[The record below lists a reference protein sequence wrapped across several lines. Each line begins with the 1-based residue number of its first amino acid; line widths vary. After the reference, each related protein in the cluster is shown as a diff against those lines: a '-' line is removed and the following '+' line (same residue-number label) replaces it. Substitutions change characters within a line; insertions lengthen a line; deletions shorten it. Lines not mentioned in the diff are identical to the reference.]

1 MELIDISVE
10 NFRNL
15 ELEKVTFDGGTN
27 IVTGANGAGKTSLLE
42 AIVVLGNLKSFRTPS
57 LRRAVRH
64 GEKQFHLCGTI
75 RSATGT
81 HRVEE
86 RFHAGPPVQRLLRVD
101 GQEVSVARYLANF
114 PVFAITGPD
123 RELVVGGPDERR
135 ALLDRLVFLLQ
146 PGYLEVFRS
155 YRRALKQRNAAL
167 VDGRDDNEIEA
178 WEVQLAEAAGHVV
191 GARIKVA
198 NRLFDHFGEI
208 SEVLCGKD
216 FPPITIDYRTE
227 PWWSAS
233 EDLERV
239 EVLYQQRYNE
249 TRTRDRQTGFTGD
262 GPHRHDLSLRAEGRS
277 ARYELSSGQAKTVAA
292 ALRLAALAQIEK
304 ERREHFPV
312 IVDDVDAELDE
323 SSLTRLV
330 RHLGTERQLVLSS
343 TSDALGSHTGP
354 EARQLRLVNGTC
366 GTQEAD
372 TDE

>member
-330 RHLGTERQLVLSS
+330 RHLGNERQLFLSS

-366 GTQEAD
+366 GNQEAD

>member
-1 MELIDISVE
+1 VELIDISVE

-15 ELEKVTFDGGTN
+15 ALEKLTFCGGTN
-27 IVTGANGAGKTSLLE
+27 IVSGANGAGKTSLLE
-42 AIVVLGNLKSFRTPS
+42 AIVVLGNLKSFRTQS

-64 GEKQFHLCGTI
+64 GEKRFHLRGTI

-86 RFHAGPPVQRLLRVD
+86 IFDAGPPVQRMLRVD
-101 GQEVSVARYLANF
+101 GQEVSVARYLVNF

-135 ALLDRLVFLLQ
+135 ALLDRLVFLLH
-146 PGYLEVFRS
+146 PAYLDVFRG

-167 VDGRDDNEIEA
+167 VGGRDDNEIEA
-178 WEVQLAEAAGHVV
+178 WEALLAEAAARVV
-191 GARIKVA
+191 GARIRVA
-198 NRLFDHFGEI
+198 NKLFERFGEI
-208 SEVLCGKD
+208 SEVLCGED
-216 FPPITIDYRTE
+216 FPPIAIDYRTE
-227 PWWSAS
+227 PWWSVS
-233 EDLERV
+233 KDLERV

-249 TRTRDRQTGFTGD
+249 TRTRDRQTGYTGD

-304 ERREHFPV
+304 ERCEHFPV
-312 IVDDVDAELDE
+312 IVDDVDAELDDT
-323 SSLTRLV
+323 SLTRLV
-330 RHLGTERQLVLSS
+330 RHLGNERQLFLSS

-354 EARQLRLVNGTC
+354 ETRQLRLVNGAC
-366 GTQEAD
+366 GNQEAD

>member
-15 ELEKVTFDGGTN
+15 ELEKVTFGGGTN

-304 ERREHFPV
+304 ERREHCPV

-330 RHLGTERQLVLSS
+330 RHLGNERQLCLSS

-366 GTQEAD
+366 GNQEAD